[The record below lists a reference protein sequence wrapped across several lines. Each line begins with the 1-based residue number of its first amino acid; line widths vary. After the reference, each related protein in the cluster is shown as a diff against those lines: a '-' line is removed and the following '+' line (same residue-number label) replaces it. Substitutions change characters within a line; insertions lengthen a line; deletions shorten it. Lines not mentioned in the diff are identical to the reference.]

1 MQVNSSENYFL
12 NKTTNSDNKFFF
24 IHGNGFPPDAYANF
38 LNNISQY
45 GNLYAMYQ
53 KPFSKTNI
61 NPDNLYGWDIFLND
75 AKSYVKKH
83 NLYGS
88 IAIGHSMGAILILLL
103 ELQNPKMFKKIFLL
117 DPVIT
122 SWFKSYLYKI
132 LYHLNLIDFFH
143 PMIKKTKTRRIKFK
157 NFKHIYDIYRKKN
170 IFSRISDE
178 DLKNYIFSIVENHGD
193 NIKINISKEWESAI
207 YRNGS
212 LKDNYIWNNLQ
223 GLKTSTA
230 ILTPQSDDFGHFNYG
245 TQLIKKNSSIK
256 HFTVKNSTHLF
267 PMERPK
273 KTTEIIM
280 RIVNKK
286 F

>member
-1 MQVNSSENYFL
+1 M
-12 NKTTNSDNKFFF
+12 
-24 IHGNGFPPDAYANF
+24 
-38 LNNISQY
+38 
-45 GNLYAMYQ
+45 
-53 KPFSKTNI
+53 
-61 NPDNLYGWDIFLND
+61 IFT
-75 AKSYVKKH
+75 
-83 NLYGS
+83 
-88 IAIGHSMGAILILLL
+88 
-103 ELQNPKMFKKIFLL
+103 E
-117 DPVIT
+117 
-122 SWFKSYLYKI
+122 
-132 LYHLNLIDFFH
+132 
-143 PMIKKTKTRRIKFK
+143 
-157 NFKHIYDIYRKKN
+157 KKN
-170 IFSRISDE
+170 IFSRIRDE

-223 GLKTSTA
+223 DLKTSTA